1 MAEDAVMDAAVDT
14 DVSMPDTGADFG
26 DVESTP
32 DTGVAESEQPDPQIT
47 TPELKLI
54 DGGKLSADAKKHLEE
69 LKTTN
74 PPLAKALQRALYRGA
89 EIEKELPGGV
99 KEVRQLRQTIETLG
113 GEHGIQDLQKERD
126 GWRQFD
132 EQYTA
137 GDPKAI
143 EFMTS
148 EPEGREAFLKLIPS
162 ALAKYEQL
170 HPEGFSNYMAQVI
183 GGTMAQHGIPLAL
196 ERLSD
201 FIGDNPKAIEQF
213 NKLVGFTKFINDLSS
228 KQVAAPKFQ
237 QEQPDNDRTQ
247 FEQERNQF
255 EREKWKNE
263 TAAEQKQVFDSEWS
277 RLTAGRKLSE
287 QQTAAIYELFSSRLD
302 KSIAKHTET
311 LERYFG
317 SRKTDAN
324 AKSGF
329 LRYSSQ
335 LSKTEVP
342 KALREAFDA
351 IVPAKPG
358 PRPSSN
364 GAPAPRNGAPSKGV
378 AIAQGFTQVANQP
391 NYATDVALNNPFNS
405 IERFR
410 GGMAILKDGRKV
422 QWKKA

>member
-1 MAEDAVMDAAVDT
+1 MPDEAVMDAAVDT
-14 DVSMPDTGADFG
+14 DVSTPDTGADVG

-32 DTGVAESEQPDPQIT
+32 DTPVAEAEQPDPQIS

-89 EIEKELPGGV
+89 EIDKVLPGGI
-99 KEVRQLRQTIETLG
+99 KEVQQLRQTIETLG
-113 GEHGIQDLQKERD
+113 GEHGIKEMQAEVNGFRD
-126 GWRQFD
+126 FD
-132 EQYTA
+132 KHYTA
-137 GDPKAI
+137 GDPKAL

-148 EPEGREAFLKLIPS
+148 DPEGREAFLKLIPT
-162 ALAKYEQL
+162 ALQKYEEL

-213 NKLVGFTKFINDLSS
+213 NKLVGFTRFINDLSS

-237 QEQPDNDRTQ
+237 QAAPDNDRAQ
-247 FEQERNQF
+247 FEKERGQF

-263 TAAEQKQVFDSEWS
+263 TSSEQKQVFDNEWS

-287 QQTAAIYELFSSRLD
+287 QQTAAIYELFSARFD
-302 KSIAKHTET
+302 KSVAKHAET
-311 LERYFG
+311 LDRYFG
-317 SRKTDAN
+317 
-324 AKSGF
+324 AKDKNGF
-329 LRYSSQ
+329 LRFTSQ

-358 PRPSSN
+358 PRPAN
-364 GAPAPRNGAPSKGV
+364 GVAPAKNGIPAKGV
-378 AIAQGFTQVANQP
+378 PIAAGFTQIAKQP
-391 NYATDVALNNPFNS
+391 ATQDIDYRNPFNNPKN
-405 IERFR
+405 FQD
-410 GGMAILKDGRKV
+410 GKAVLKDGKKV
-422 QWKKA
+422 AWQRA

>member
-1 MAEDAVMDAAVDT
+1 MPDDAVMDAAVDT
-14 DVSMPDTGADFG
+14 DVSTPDTGADVG

-32 DTGVAESEQPDPQIT
+32 DTGVAEAEQPDQQIT
-47 TPELKLI
+47 IPELKLI

-213 NKLVGFTKFINDLSS
+213 NKLVGFTKFIGDLST
-228 KQVAAPKFQ
+228 KQVQPPKFQ
-237 QEQPDNDRTQ
+237 QEDPNNERTQ
-247 FEQERNQF
+247 LEQERSQF
-255 EREKWKNE
+255 EREKWKGE
-263 TAAEQKQVFDSEWS
+263 TAAEQNKMASDEWA
-277 RLTAGRKLSE
+277 RLTAGRKLSD
-287 QQTAAIYELFSSRLD
+287 QQTAAIFELFTTRFD
-302 KSIAKHTET
+302 KEIAKHEGT
-311 LERYFG
+311 LDRYFG
-317 SRKTDAN
+317 AKDKT
-324 AKSGF
+324 GF
-329 LRYSSQ
+329 LRYASQ
-335 LSKTEVP
+335 LSRTELP
-342 KALREAFDA
+342 KKLREAFEA

-358 PRPSSN
+358 PRPSN
-364 GAPAPRNGAPSKGV
+364 GAAPAKNGIPAKGV
-378 AIAQGFTQVANQP
+378 AIAQGFTQIGKQP
-391 NYATDVALNNPFNS
+391 ATAEIDYRNPFNS
-405 IERFR
+405 IANFQQGR
-410 GGMAILKDGRKV
+410 AVLKDGKKV
-422 QWKKA
+422 QWHKA

>member
-1 MAEDAVMDAAVDT
+1 MADEAVMDAAVDT
-14 DVSMPDTGADFG
+14 DISTPDTGADVG
-26 DVESTP
+26 DLESTP
-32 DTGVAESEQPDPQIT
+32 DTPVAEAEQPDPQIS

-89 EIEKELPGGV
+89 EIDKVLPGGI
-99 KEVRQLRQTIETLG
+99 KEVQQLRQTIETLG
-113 GEHGIQDLQKERD
+113 GEHGIQDLQQERD

-162 ALAKYEQL
+162 ALQKYEQL

-213 NKLVGFTKFINDLSS
+213 NKLVGFTKFIGDLST

-237 QEQPDNDRTQ
+237 SEAPNNERTQ

-263 TAAEQKQVFDSEWS
+263 TSTEQKQVFDNEWS

-287 QQTAAIYELFSSRLD
+287 QQTAAIYELFSARFD
-302 KSIAKHTET
+302 KSVAKHSET
-311 LERYFG
+311 LDRYFG
-317 SRKTDAN
+317 
-324 AKSGF
+324 AKDKNGF
-329 LRYSSQ
+329 LRFTSQ

-358 PRPSSN
+358 PRPAN
-364 GAPAPRNGAPSKGV
+364 GVAPVKNGIPAKGV
-378 AIAQGFTQVANQP
+378 PIAAGFKDAGKQP
-391 NYATDVALNNPFNS
+391 ATYDIDYRNPFNS
-405 IERFR
+405 PANFQK
-410 GGMAILKDGRKV
+410 GLAVLKDGSKV
-422 QWKKA
+422 SWKKA